1 MTVLLALIANVLVA
15 AAKTVAAVF
24 TGSAAMF
31 AEAAHSW
38 ADAGNEIF
46 LLFADRA
53 AVRPRDKDHPLG
65 FGRDAWLWSLFAA
78 IGVFAVGATV
88 SVFHGITQLL
98 DPEAEPAGDYVIN
111 YIVLGVAFVLEGTS
125 FLQSIRQGRKRAR
138 ETGRE
143 FLPYVLGSSEST
155 LRAVFAEDGAAL
167 IGILLAVGGIA
178 LHQATGIA
186 AFDAVASILIGL
198 LLAVVAIFLIDRN
211 RRFLIG
217 GAQGGKLRDWIVE
230 LLEARPEID
239 HVTYLHV
246 EIVGPNRLFVVGA
259 VDLLGD
265 KPEHTVA
272 DQLRA
277 IEDALEA
284 EEIIQTVVLTVASYR
299 EPSIHDPDALLDAT
313 PRRAPPRDPSCPLR
327 SGSGLATRQ
336 NSATRV
342 PPAASD
348 AIHGRHL
355 NSAHPRPR
363 DNT

>member
-1 MTVLLALIANVLVA
+1 MTVVIALIANVLVA
-15 AAKTVAAVF
+15 SAKTVAAVL

-38 ADAGNEIF
+38 ADAGNEVF
-46 LLFADRA
+46 LVFADRA
-53 AVRPRDKDHPLG
+53 AARPRDRQHPLG

-88 SVFHGITQLL
+88 SIFHGITELA
-98 DPEAEPAGDYVIN
+98 DPEPAGDYVIN
-111 YIVLGVAFVLEGTS
+111 YIVLAVAFVLEGTS

-167 IGILLAVGGIA
+167 IGIVLAAAGIA
-178 LHQATGIA
+178 LHQVTGIA
-186 AFDAVASILIGL
+186 AFDAIASILIGL
-198 LLAVVAIFLIDRN
+198 LLAVVALFLIDRN

-217 GAQGGKLRDWIVE
+217 GAQGGKLRDWIVG
-230 LLEARPEID
+230 LLESRPEID

-246 EIVGPNRLFVVGA
+246 EVVGPNRLFVVGA

-265 KPEHTVA
+265 QPEHTVA
-272 DQLRA
+272 DKLRA

-284 EEIIQTVVLTVASYR
+284 EEIIQTAVLTVASYR
-299 EPSIHDPDALLDAT
+299 EPSIHDPDALLDA
-313 PRRAPPRDPSCPLR
+313 DPD
-327 SGSGLATRQ
+327 AD
-336 NSATRV
+336 
-342 PPAASD
+342 AA
-348 AIHGRHL
+348 R
-355 NSAHPRPR
+355 
-363 DNT
+363 